1 MSEAELH
8 AALERLVAATTFAMS
23 DDAPE
28 DAWVFVAGATVVARR
43 LLEGSPEVQCGVAE
57 RAPQATTVGA
67 NRVPPGWFY
76 ASPRCRA
83 DQALPCETASS
94 AAVRRAELVKMRAE
108 LEEVDQGAR
117 DAWVLLTVNEVREL
131 MASPQ
136 RP

>member
-1 MSEAELH
+1 MSETELH

-43 LLEGSPEVQCGVAE
+43 LWKARQRCSVGSQKGL
-57 RAPQATTVGA
+57 RKPQPSEQI
-67 NRVPPGWFY
+67 RPSRWFY

-83 DQALPCETASS
+83 DRALPCETASS

-108 LEEVDQGAR
+108 LEEVDPGAR